1 MRHSIWNIS
10 SLISFKW
17 NPNQLAIVL
26 NQKFTYVAL
35 LNFFQWM
42 NLFMIFFLLI
52 SEFYTNYMYL
62 NVFYLILSEIIL
74 KIYKQI
80 IKIRAQTLFKST
92 FSLIRVKMSP
102 TIPFYSPPTL
112 TSLFFL
118 LTNSILSCSAVCGSE
133 YGAQWSWSFSEVAF
147 VF

>member
-1 MRHSIWNIS
+1 
-10 SLISFKW
+10 
-17 NPNQLAIVL
+17 
-26 NQKFTYVAL
+26 
-35 LNFFQWM
+35 M

-112 TSLFFL
+112 TSLFFCL
-118 LTNSILSCSAVCGSE
+118 QILFLVVRHFVVLNTGHNEVEVFLKLHSFFKFIHNFTNSSRDPKTNWAVPIL
-133 YGAQWSWSFSEVAF
+133 QILI
-147 VF
+147 